1 MTMKRGFDRMKHG
14 LRLLAGLLLAAVLTG
29 AACAETVIPPRWD
42 VPDYVTWLLEVADA
56 EVGYTEGTRGYTKY
70 GEWRGNPYAQWCAEF
85 LCWCVDQVDQRHG
98 TELLNQ
104 VYPLY
109 SASNTGKSWFV
120 REGRYIVRW
129 GNLEN
134 WGYQWL
140 KGEDS
145 FITTGSYIPQPG
157 DWVFFTWTSDL
168 NTDHVAL
175 VEYCTREDDGSVL
188 IHVIEGN
195 TPDAVKRTAY
205 PLTYTR
211 ILGYGTVHDVADWT
225 MRNGNSGVKVRELQ
239 EKLIRLGYLAPDQC
253 DGRYGTTT
261 YNAVLVYQH
270 LHGLKENG
278 IANIG
283 TQTLLNREVRDS
295 LYNDP
300 ATWQVVGA
308 DDFSVDNLDELEDM
322 SSLMDEDFWLEETEL
337 EETAEAEALPENEDE
352 LVLSVELA
360 EEAPAWAE
368 TEDSLPE

>member
-1 MTMKRGFDRMKHG
+1 MNRMKHG
-14 LRLLAGLLLAAVLTG
+14 IRLLAGLLLAALLTG
-29 AACAETVIPPRWD
+29 AAGAETVIPPRWE

-56 EVGYTEGTRGYTKY
+56 EVGYTEGARGYTKY

-85 LCWCVDQVDQRHG
+85 LCWCVDQVDQQHG

-140 KGEDS
+140 KGEDA

-195 TPDAVKRTAY
+195 TPDAVKRTTY
-205 PLTYTR
+205 PIGYTR

-225 MRNGNSGVKVRELQ
+225 MRSGNSGAKVRELQ

-253 DGRYGTTT
+253 DGRFGTST
-261 YNAVLVYQH
+261 YNAVLVYQQ

-308 DDFSVDNLDELEDM
+308 EDASVDDLDELEDM

-337 EETAEAEALPENEDE
+337 EEIEEAEALPEDEDE
-352 LVLSVELA
+352 LVLSVELE

-368 TEDSLPE
+368 TEEHLPE